1 MKKIKTKFKNL
12 FLIKG
17 ITHYDNRGFFRELI
31 HQKLIPKKLIFT
43 IISKSKK
50 NILRGLHFQ
59 KKNPQGKLVLVLKG
73 EIVDVAL
80 DLRKNSK
87 TYLKYF
93 KCVLSDKNNKAVYIP
108 QGFAHGFYS
117 RGKENLV
124 LYACTNYRDK
134 NSEKGLLWNDKDL
147 NIKWPCKNPI
157 LSTKHKKNT
166 TLNNYLKSENG
177 KS

>member
-12 FLIKG
+12 FLING

-108 QGFAHGFYS
+108 QGFAHGFYT

-134 NSEKGLLWNDKDL
+134 NSEIGVRWNDKDL
-147 NIKWPCKNPI
+147 KINWNIKSPI
-157 LSTKHKKNT
+157 LSKKDSKN
-166 TLNNYLKSENG
+166 LNFKEVRF
-177 KS
+177 

>member
-50 NILRGLHFQ
+50 NILRGLHIQ

-108 QGFAHGFYS
+108 QGFAHGFYT

-147 NIKWPCKNPI
+147 DIKWPCKNPI
-157 LSTKHKKNT
+157 LSKKDKKNF
-166 TLNNYLKSENG
+166 TLNNYLKSENDR
-177 KS
+177 S

>member
-1 MKKIKTKFKNL
+1 MKKIKTKFKDL

-43 IISKSKK
+43 ILSKSKK

-93 KCVLSDKNNKAVYIP
+93 KCILSDKNNKAVYVP
-108 QGFAHGFYS
+108 QGFAHGFYTK
-117 RGKENLV
+117 GKENIV

-134 NSEKGLLWNDKDL
+134 NTEKGLLWNDKDL
-147 NIKWPCKNPI
+147 NINWKIKKPI
-157 LSTKHKKNT
+157 ISQKDANNIPFNK
-166 TLNNYLKSENG
+166 LNN
-177 KS
+177 

>member
-1 MKKIKTKFKNL
+1 ML
-12 FLIKG
+12 LIWS
-17 ITHYDNRGFFRELI
+17 
-31 HQKLIPKKLIFT
+31 FT
-43 IISKSKK
+43 ILSKSKK

-93 KCVLSDKNNKAVYIP
+93 KCILSDKNNKAVYVP
-108 QGFAHGFYS
+108 QGFAHGFYTK
-117 RGKENLV
+117 GKENIV

-134 NSEKGLLWNDKDL
+134 NTEKGLLWNDKDL
-147 NIKWPCKNPI
+147 NINWPCKNPI
-157 LSTKHKKNT
+157 LSEKDKNNPT
-166 TLNNYLKSENG
+166 YNNYLKFENG
-177 KS
+177 RP

>member
-157 LSTKHKKNT
+157 LSKKDKKNS

>member
-108 QGFAHGFYS
+108 QGFAHGFYT

-157 LSTKHKKNT
+157 LSKKDKKNF
-166 TLNNYLKSENG
+166 TLNNYLKSENDR
-177 KS
+177 S